1 LGLSDATGV
10 AAGVLLHAQVM
21 GTMVKAAAA
30 AVLPRNFLREM
41 LFLAWLMFFISYGL
55 KSINQIIK
63 ISKSYKEKK
72 QTEITE

>member
-1 LGLSDATGV
+1 
-10 AAGVLLHAQVM
+10 
-21 GTMVKAAAA
+21 MVKAAAA

-41 LFLAWLMFFISYGL
+41 LFFAWLMFFISYGL